1 MAGIFDRFRKE
12 NRAISFQTVWGAGS
26 DLESLNLSGVN
37 INAKTA
43 FEVVAFWSAVSL
55 ISDTIATLP
64 IDSFIR
70 RDGNRRPYRPR
81 PAWVDQPDVDM
92 TRQAHYQ
99 QVLVSLLVSGNSYTR
114 IFRNTSGD
122 VVNLVVLDPDTVT
135 VRRSA
140 LGRKIFLIENSAET
154 LTSDEII
161 HITDLIQPGSL
172 VGLSRVQNLKEALG
186 LSSAMQS
193 FASRFFGTGAT
204 TQGIIEYPGNLTPD
218 QAKQLRDGFDSAHRG
233 FRRAHKTGVLSGG
246 ASYKQTTV
254 PNDAAQFLESR
265 RFSVEEI
272 ARAFNIPL
280 SMMGVPGT
288 QSYAS
293 VEQNAIQF
301 VTHTLR
307 PYIEKMEWS
316 YSRLLPAEA
325 FIKFNVDGLLRGDF
339 NSRISAYSVG
349 LQSGFMSVN
358 DVRRLEDLSGTD
370 GGDQYRVPLANI
382 ALTDTNIVSEQQ
394 RVNMATK
401 LIQIGFDPEQTLKA
415 FGLPAVGHTGLPS
428 VQLQGV
434 AQIDPENPET
444 VYGV

>member
-1 MAGIFDRFRKE
+1 MASIFDFFRRE
-12 NRAISFQTVWGAGS
+12 ERAISFQTVWGAGA
-26 DLESLNLSGVN
+26 DLDIANQSGVN
-37 INAKTA
+37 INQNTA

-64 IDSFIR
+64 VDSYIR
-70 RDGNRRPYRPR
+70 EDGNRRPYRPR

-114 IFRNTSGD
+114 VFRNGNGD
-122 VVNLVVLDPDTVT
+122 IVNLVVLDPQTVQ
-135 VRRSA
+135 VNRSA
-140 LGRKIFLIENSAET
+140 LGRKIFVIDSEDKS
-154 LTSDEII
+154 LTSDDIV

-172 VGLSRVQNLKEALG
+172 TGLSRVERLKEALG
-186 LSSAMQS
+186 LSAAMQT

-204 TQGIIEYPGNLTPD
+204 TQGIIEFPGNLTPD
-218 QAKQLRDGFDSAHRG
+218 QAKNLRDGFDSAHRG

-246 ASYKQTTV
+246 ATYKQTTV

-307 PYIEKMEWS
+307 PYIEKLEWA
-316 YSRLLPAEA
+316 YSRLLPAQA
-325 FIKFNVDGLLRGDF
+325 FLAFNTNGLLRGDF
-339 NSRISAYSVG
+339 NSRISAYATG

-358 DVRRLEDLSGTD
+358 DVRRLEDMRPTE

-382 ALTDTNIVSEQQ
+382 ALTDTGLVAENEKT
-394 RVNMATK
+394 NMVKA
-401 LIQIGFDPEQTLKA
+401 LIQVGFDPEETLKA
-415 FGLPAVGHTGLPS
+415 FGLPVIPHTGVPS
-428 VQLQGV
+428 TQLQAV
-434 AQIDPENPET
+434 NTIDPANPES

>member
-1 MAGIFDRFRKE
+1 MASIFDWFRKE
-12 NRAISFQTVWGAGS
+12 DRGISFQTVWGAGG
-26 DLESLNLSGVN
+26 DLDIANPSGVN
-37 INAKTA
+37 INSKTA

-64 IDSFIR
+64 VDSYIR

-99 QVLVSLLVSGNSYTR
+99 QALVSLLVNGNSYTR
-114 IFRNTSGD
+114 VFRNAQGE
-122 VVNLVVLDPDTVT
+122 VVNLVVLDPATVE

-140 LGRKIFLIENSAET
+140 LGRKLFIVVGEKEA
-154 LTSDEII
+154 LTSEDIV
-161 HITDLIQPGSL
+161 HITDLIEPGAL
-172 VGLSRVQNLKEALG
+172 VGMSRVERLKEALG

-193 FASRFFGTGAT
+193 FASRFFGAGAT
-204 TQGIIEYPGNLTPD
+204 TQGIIEFPGNLTPD
-218 QAKQLRDGFDSAHRG
+218 QAKNLREGFDSAHRG
-233 FRRAHKTGVLSGG
+233 FRKAHKTGVLSGG
-246 ASYKQTTV
+246 ATYKQTTV
-254 PNDAAQFLESR
+254 APDQAQMLESR

-307 PYIEKMEWS
+307 PYIEKLEWS
-316 YSRLLPAEA
+316 YSRLLPTEA

-339 NSRISAYSVG
+339 NSRINAYSVG
-349 LQSGFMSVN
+349 LQAGFMSVN
-358 DVRRLEDLSGTD
+358 DVRRLEDLSPAE

-382 ALTDTNIVSEQQ
+382 SLTDTELVAEQQ
-394 RVNMATK
+394 KVTMASK
-401 LIQIGFDPEQTLKA
+401 LIQLGFDPAATLAA
-415 FGLPAVGHTGLPS
+415 FGLASIDHTGLPS
-428 VQLQGV
+428 VQLQ
-434 AQIDPENPET
+434 QIATINPENPDQAYE
-444 VYGV
+444 V

>member
-1 MAGIFDRFRKE
+1 MASIFDFFRKE
-12 NRAISFQTVWGAGS
+12 DRAISFQTVWGAGA
-26 DLESLNLSGVN
+26 DLDLVNPSGVN
-37 INAKTA
+37 INANTA

-64 IDSFIR
+64 VDSYIR
-70 RDGNRRPYRPR
+70 QDGTRRPYRPR

-114 IFRNTSGD
+114 VFRNGNGD
-122 VVNLVVLDPDTVT
+122 VVNLVVLDPATVQ

-140 LGRKIFLIENSAET
+140 IGRKIFIVDGEEKT
-154 LTSDEII
+154 LDSESII

-172 VGLSRVQNLKEALG
+172 TGLSRVERLKEALG

-193 FASRFFGTGAT
+193 FASRFFGAGAT
-204 TQGIIEYPGNLTPD
+204 TQGIIEFPGNLTPE
-218 QAKQLRDGFDSAHRG
+218 QAKNLRDGFDSAHRG

-246 ASYKQTTV
+246 ATYKQTTV

-307 PYIEKMEWS
+307 PYIEKLEWA
-316 YSRLLPAEA
+316 YSRLLPIEA
-325 FIKFNVDGLLRGDF
+325 FLAFNTNGLLRGDF
-339 NSRISAYSVG
+339 NSRISAYATG

-358 DVRRLEDLSGTD
+358 DVRKLEDMSPAE

-382 ALTDTNIVSEQQ
+382 ALTDTGLVAENEKT
-394 RVNMATK
+394 NMVKA
-401 LIQIGFDPEQTLKA
+401 LIQVGFDPEATLKA
-415 FGLPAVGHTGLPS
+415 FGLPVIPHTGVPS
-428 VQLQGV
+428 TQLQAV
-434 AQIDPENPET
+434 NTIDPENPDT

>member
-1 MAGIFDRFRKE
+1 MAGFFDRFRKE
-12 NRAISFQTVWGAGS
+12 DRAISFQTVWGSGS
-26 DLESLNLSGVN
+26 DLEVLNPSGVN
-37 INAKTA
+37 INANSA

-64 IDSFIR
+64 VDSYIR
-70 RDGNRRPYRPR
+70 QDGNRRPYRPR
-81 PAWVDQPDVDM
+81 PAWVDQPDVDL
-92 TRQAHYQ
+92 TKQAHYQ
-99 QVLVSLLVSGNSYTR
+99 QVLVSLLVNGNSYTR
-114 IFRNTSGD
+114 IFRNNSGD
-122 VVNLVVLDPDTVT
+122 VVNLVCLDPATVT

-140 LGRKIFLIENSAET
+140 LGRKIFLIENESES

-172 VGLSRVQNLKEALG
+172 IGLSRVERLREALG

-193 FASRFFGTGAT
+193 FAARFFGTGAT
-204 TQGIIEYPGNLTPD
+204 TQGIIEFPGNLTPE
-218 QAKQLRDGFDSAHRG
+218 QAKMLRDGFDSAHRG

-280 SMMGVPGT
+280 SMMGVPGA

-293 VEQNAIQF
+293 TEQNAIQF
-301 VTHTLR
+301 VVHTLR
-307 PYIEKMEWS
+307 PYIEKLEWS
-316 YSRLLPAEA
+316 YSRLLPVEA
-325 FIKFNVDGLLRGDF
+325 FLKFNVDGLLRGDF
-339 NSRISAYSVG
+339 NSRISAYSTG

-358 DVRRLEDLSGTD
+358 DIRRLEDLSPTE

-382 ALTDTNIVSEQQ
+382 SLTDTGLVAQNEKT
-394 RVNMATK
+394 NMVKA
-401 LIQIGFDPEQTLKA
+401 LIQVGFDPEETLKA
-415 FGLPAVGHTGLPS
+415 FGLPVIPHTGVPS
-428 VQLQGV
+428 TQLQAV
-434 AQIDPENPET
+434 NTIDPENPES

>member
-1 MAGIFDRFRKE
+1 MASIFDFFRKE
-12 NRAISFQTVWGAGS
+12 DRAISFQTVWGAGA
-26 DLESLNLSGVN
+26 DLDIVNQSGVN
-37 INAKTA
+37 INANTA
-43 FEVVAFWSAVSL
+43 FEVVSFWSAVSL

-64 IDSFIR
+64 VDSFYR
-70 RDGNRRPYRPR
+70 ADGNRVPFRPR

-114 IFRNTSGD
+114 VFRNANGD
-122 VVNLVVLDPDTVT
+122 VVNLVCLDPQTVQ
-135 VRRSA
+135 VKRSA
-140 LGRKIFLIENSAET
+140 LGRKIFIIDNEDKT
-154 LTSDEII
+154 LTSDDVV

-172 VGLSRVQNLKEALG
+172 TGLSRVERLKEALG
-186 LSSAMQS
+186 LSSAMQT

-204 TQGIIEYPGNLTPD
+204 TQGIIEFPGNLTPD
-218 QAKQLRDGFDSAHRG
+218 QAKNLRDGFDSAHRG

-246 ASYKQTTV
+246 ATYKQTTV

-307 PYIEKMEWS
+307 PYIEKLEWS
-316 YSRLLPAEA
+316 YSRLLPNQA
-325 FIKFNVDGLLRGDF
+325 FLAFNTNGLLRGDF
-339 NSRISAYSVG
+339 NSRISAYATG

-358 DVRRLEDLSGTD
+358 DVRKLEDMSPAE

-382 ALTDTNIVSEQQ
+382 ALTDTGLVAENEKT
-394 RVNMATK
+394 NMVKA
-401 LIQIGFDPEQTLKA
+401 LIQVGFDPEETLKA
-415 FGLPAVGHTGLPS
+415 FGLPAIPHTGVPS
-428 VQLQGV
+428 TQLQAV
-434 AQIDPENPET
+434 NTIDPENPDT

>member
-1 MAGIFDRFRKE
+1 MASIFDFFRKE
-12 NRAISFQTVWGAGS
+12 DRAISFQTVWGSGA
-26 DLESLNLSGVN
+26 DLDIVNPSGVN
-37 INAKTA
+37 INQNSA

-64 IDSFIR
+64 VDSYIR
-70 RDGNRRPYRPR
+70 QDGTRRPYRPR

-114 IFRNTSGD
+114 IFRNSSGD
-122 VVNLVVLDPDTVT
+122 VVNLVVLDPSTVQ

-140 LGRKIFLIENSAET
+140 IGRKIFIVDGEEKT
-154 LTSDEII
+154 LDSESII

-172 VGLSRVQNLKEALG
+172 TGLSRVERLKEALG
-186 LSSAMQS
+186 LSSAMQT
-193 FASRFFGTGAT
+193 FASRFFGAGAT
-204 TQGIIEYPGNLTPD
+204 TQGIIEFPGNLTPE
-218 QAKQLRDGFDSAHRG
+218 QAKNLRDGFDSAHRG

-246 ASYKQTTV
+246 ATYKQTTV

-307 PYIEKMEWS
+307 PYIEKLEWA
-316 YSRLLPAEA
+316 YSRLLPVEA
-325 FIKFNVDGLLRGDF
+325 FLAFNTNGLLRGDF
-339 NSRISAYSVG
+339 NSRISAYATG

-358 DVRRLEDLSGTD
+358 DVRKLEDMSPAE

-382 ALTDTNIVSEQQ
+382 ALTDTGLVAENEKT
-394 RVNMATK
+394 NMVKA
-401 LIQIGFDPEQTLKA
+401 LIQVGFDPEATLKA
-415 FGLPAVGHTGLPS
+415 FGLPVIPHTGVPS
-428 VQLQGV
+428 TQLQAV
-434 AQIDPENPET
+434 NTIDPENPDT

>member
-26 DLESLNLSGVN
+26 DLESLNVSGVN
-37 INAKTA
+37 INSNTA

-55 ISDTIATLP
+55 ISDTISTLP
-64 IDSFIR
+64 IDSYIR
-70 RDGNRRPYRPR
+70 RDGDRRPYRPR

-99 QVLVSLLVSGNSYTR
+99 QVLVSVLVSGNSYTR
-114 IFRNTSGD
+114 IFRNASGD
-122 VVNLVVLDPDTVT
+122 VVNLVVLDPNTVT

-140 LGRKIFLIENSAET
+140 IGRKIFIIENSAET

-172 VGLSRVQNLKEALG
+172 VGLSRVQNLKEAIG

-316 YSRLLPAEA
+316 YSRLLPDQA
-325 FIKFNVDGLLRGDF
+325 FLKFNVDGLLRGDF

-358 DVRRLEDLSGTD
+358 DVRRLEDLSATE

-382 ALTDTNIVSEQQ
+382 ALTDTNLVSEQQ
-394 RVNMATK
+394 RVTMATK
-401 LIQIGFDPEQTLKA
+401 LIQIGFDPVETLTA
-415 FGLPAVGHTGLPS
+415 FGLPAVNHTGVPS

-434 AQIDPENPET
+434 AQIDPASPDT
-444 VYGV
+444 VYGA

>member
-1 MAGIFDRFRKE
+1 MAGFFDRFRKE
-12 NRAISFQTVWGAGS
+12 DRAISFQTIWGSGS
-26 DLESLNLSGVN
+26 DLEVLNPSGVN
-37 INAKTA
+37 INANSA
-43 FEVVAFWSAVSL
+43 FEVVSFWSAVSL

-64 IDSFIR
+64 VDSYIR
-70 RDGNRRPYRPR
+70 QDGNRRPYRPR
-81 PAWVDQPDVDM
+81 PAWVDQPDVDL
-92 TRQAHYQ
+92 TKQAHYQ
-99 QVLVSLLVSGNSYTR
+99 QVIVSLLVSGNSYTR

-122 VVNLVVLDPDTVT
+122 VVNLVCLDPATVT

-140 LGRKIFLIENSAET
+140 IGRKIFLIENESET

-172 VGLSRVQNLKEALG
+172 TGLSRVERLKEAIG
-186 LSSAMQS
+186 LSSAMQT
-193 FASRFFGTGAT
+193 FAARFFGTGAT
-204 TQGIIEYPGNLTPD
+204 TQGIIEYPGALTPE
-218 QAKQLRDGFDSAHRG
+218 QAKNLRDGFDSAHRG

-254 PNDAAQFLESR
+254 PNDAAQFIESR

-307 PYIEKMEWS
+307 PYIEKVEWA
-316 YSRLLPAEA
+316 YSRLLPVEA
-325 FIKFNVDGLLRGDF
+325 FLKFNVDGLLRGDF
-339 NSRISAYSVG
+339 NSRISAYATG

-358 DVRRLEDLSGTD
+358 DIRRLEDLSPTE

-382 ALTDTNIVSEQQ
+382 SLTDTHLVADNEKT
-394 RVNMATK
+394 NMVKA
-401 LIQIGFDPEQTLKA
+401 LIQVGFDPEATLKA
-415 FGLPAVGHTGLPS
+415 FGLPVIPHTGVPS
-428 VQLQGV
+428 TQLQAV
-434 AQIDPENPET
+434 NTIDPENPES

>member
-1 MAGIFDRFRKE
+1 MAGIFDWFRKE
-12 NRAISFQTVWGAGS
+12 DRAISFQTVWGAGA
-26 DLESLNLSGVN
+26 DLDTVNPSGVN
-37 INAKTA
+37 INANTA

-64 IDSFIR
+64 VDSYIR
-70 RDGNRRPYRPR
+70 QDGTRRPYRPR

-99 QVLVSLLVSGNSYTR
+99 QVLVSLLVNGNSYTR
-114 IFRNTSGD
+114 IFRNGSGD
-122 VVNLVVLDPDTVT
+122 VVNLVVLDPLTVT

-140 LGRKIFLIENSAET
+140 LGRKIFIVDNEDKT
-154 LTSDEII
+154 LSSDEII

-172 VGLSRVQNLKEALG
+172 TGLSRVERLKEALG
-186 LSSAMQS
+186 LSSAMQT
-193 FASRFFGTGAT
+193 FAARFFGTGAT
-204 TQGIIEYPGNLTPD
+204 TQGIIEFPGNLTPE

-246 ASYKQTTV
+246 ATYKQTTV

-301 VTHTLR
+301 VVHTLR
-307 PYIEKMEWS
+307 PYIEKLEWA
-316 YSRLLPAEA
+316 YSRLLPVEA
-325 FIKFNVDGLLRGDF
+325 FLKFNVDGLLRGDF
-339 NSRISAYSVG
+339 NSRITAYSTG
-349 LQSGFMSVN
+349 LQAGFMSVN
-358 DVRRLEDLSGTD
+358 DVRKLEDMSPTD

-382 ALTDTNIVSEQQ
+382 ALTDTGLVAENEKT
-394 RVNMATK
+394 NMVKA
-401 LIQIGFDPEQTLKA
+401 LIQVGFDPAETLKA
-415 FGLPAVGHTGLPS
+415 FGLPVIPHTGVPS
-428 VQLQGV
+428 TQLQAV
-434 AQIDPENPET
+434 NTIDPENPES